1 MTLAAND
8 AADRVE
14 QLIALTERLTGRL
27 EADAK
32 LFEARRPQD
41 VARNTGEMLELSN
54 LYRREAAQVRANPAL
69 IAGAPE
75 PRRKK
80 LVEATRTFEAVLG
93 RHGRSVK
100 AAKTVTEGLVRAIA
114 EEVAARRMP
123 AAGYGPRAKARQG
136 DASAITLN
144 RRA

>member
-27 EADAK
+27 QADAE

-41 VARNTGEMLELSN
+41 VAVSTHETLELSN
-54 LYRREAAQVRANPAL
+54 LYRREAALVRANPAL

-80 LVEATRTFEAVLG
+80 LIEATRTFEAVLG

-100 AAKTVTEGLVRAIA
+100 AAKIVTEGLVRTIA
-114 EEVAARRMP
+114 EEVAARRAP
-123 AAGYGPRAKARQG
+123 AAGYGARGKARPG

>member
-8 AADRVE
+8 PADRVE
-14 QLIALTERLTGRL
+14 QLIALTERLTNRL
-27 EADAK
+27 RADAE

-41 VARNTGEMLELSN
+41 VARTSQETLELSS
-54 LYRREAAQVRANPAL
+54 LYRREAALVRANPSL

-75 PRRKK
+75 PRRQK
-80 LVEATRTFEAVLG
+80 LIETTRTFETVLG

-100 AAKTVTEGLVRAIA
+100 AAKIVTEGLVRTIA

-123 AAGYGPRAKARQG
+123 AAGYGPRAKARMG